1 MSLILNIDTA
11 LETASISLARD
22 GRIIEQSTNDKQK
35 DHALTRLHPAVD
47 ELFQKTNMRLQQLEA
62 VAVSNEWSYTG
73 LRLDSQQPKGIALHW
88 AFR

>member
-35 DHALTRLHPAVD
+35 DHASWLHPAVD
-47 ELFQKTNMRLQQLEA
+47 ELFHKKE
-62 VAVSNEWSYTG
+62 
-73 LRLDSQQPKGIALHW
+73 
-88 AFR
+88 